1 MLKEHEK
8 DSKSRVKIN
17 YNCEK
22 YQVHLFGV
30 YFSTIWLTNLSD
42 KVPFNATNTGSRVMQ
57 TTKNASLKQFFSFI
71 TSITLLVFC
80 LIK

>member
-22 YQVHLFGV
+22 YQVQVFGV
-30 YFSTIWLTNLSD
+30 YFSTIWSINLSD
-42 KVPFNATNTGSRVMQ
+42 KVPLNAINTGSRVMQ
-57 TTKNASLKQFFSFI
+57 PMKNTSLRLF
-71 TSITLLVFC
+71 
-80 LIK
+80 